1 MWGEVQEE
9 GINGYSQLIHVVEK
23 QNLTQH
29 CIAIILQFFK
39 IYNKK
44 KKEFGLRERAELLT
58 LIKGK
63 THHTYQAGIFSYVTP
78 QKVKTV
84 KSWKFLA
91 SWIYESAIKS

>member
-44 KKEFGLRERAELLT
+44 KKNLD
-58 LIKGK
+58 
-63 THHTYQAGIFSYVTP
+63 
-78 QKVKTV
+78 
-84 KSWKFLA
+84 
-91 SWIYESAIKS
+91 